1 MKKLLARGGPLG
13 VFAEY
18 PVLARLALICVCAET
33 SWATLLI
40 VMEFYFKEELL
51 VGQTGQFIASKVA
64 TTFLAF
70 VGMETIFKYPMG
82 RLADKYGPRPFVLL
96 SLSICSITP
105 ILMYFSAREWW
116 HFMPLRALDG
126 FAAAALWP
134 AMSALMARAVPRE
147 AKAAS
152 MSVFNAAYCLGLAV
166 GPMTGL
172 YIGHALNTNRNVFPF
187 CAAIMFVGLLVAL
200 FSLTKNDNDA
210 ARQAYQAHSST
221 RSEDKTSLLRHNK
234 TLWRMM
240 VLYAV
245 SQIGT
250 GILAP
255 TVPIYIGVHFGIKQ
269 QDLSGILIV
278 PALIIAAIA
287 IPLGRLPD
295 SIGRARAVWISYA
308 MAASGMFLTAITGH
322 FPPTTDLS
330 SWQPV
335 CFGAGML
342 LFVLSYILMTPAWL
356 GLTSLQV
363 DDSKQAQAL
372 SLMQT
377 AQGVGVV
384 IAFAMVAWAGYFL
397 SQWQKAGVR
406 VGAILNRTHHATQTV
421 QEAVPLSVWFWLAC
435 GLFVLCLVG
444 TFVWVKEPAH
454 DTHQEE
460 VAREAESVPFADQTN
475 A

>member
-18 PVLARLALICVCAET
+18 PVLLRLAVICVCAET

-51 VGQTGQFIASKVA
+51 VAQSPQYVASKVA
-64 TTFLAF
+64 TAFLAF
-70 VGMETIFKYPMG
+70 VGVETLFKYPMG

-96 SLSICSITP
+96 SMALCSVTGV
-105 ILMYFSAREWW
+105 LMYFAALPGSQWW
-116 HFMPLRALDG
+116 HFMPLRAVDG
-126 FAAAALWP
+126 FAAASLWP

-172 YIGHALNTNRNVFPF
+172 YIGHAMGSNRYVFPF
-187 CAAIMFVGLLVAL
+187 CGAL
-200 FSLTKNDNDA
+200 MLIGFFIAYFSLDKTPIE
-210 ARQAYQAHSST
+210 RSST
-221 RSEDKTSLLRHNK
+221 RSASVAREDTPSLRHNYI
-234 TLWRMM
+234 LWRMM

-255 TVPIYIGVHFGIKQ
+255 TVPIYIDSQFGIQ
-269 QDLSGILIV
+269 QKDLSAILFV
-278 PALIIAAIA
+278 PALLIAAIA

-295 SIGRARAVWISYA
+295 KIGRARAIWISYA
-308 MAASGMFLTAITGH
+308 MAAAGMFLAAITGSME
-322 FPPTTDLS
+322 PTTDLS
-330 SWQPV
+330 SLSPIL
-335 CFGAGML
+335 FGLGML
-342 LFVLSYILMTPAWL
+342 LFVGSYILGTPAWL

-384 IAFAMVAWAGYFL
+384 IAFTLVGFAGHL
-397 SQWQKAGVR
+397 LTQWHKVEEH
-406 VGAILNRTHHATQTV
+406 VGAVLHRQVAPAQD
-421 QEAVPLSVWFWLAC
+421 AVPLSVWFWAA
-435 GLFVLCLVG
+435 FVLFALCLAG
-444 TFVWVKEPAH
+444 TMRFVREPAH
-454 DTHQEE
+454 NFHEE
-460 VAREAESVPFADQTN
+460 QMAREAQSTPFADQTN